1 MTKLVF
7 AFMQAYR
14 GDERESLLLAR
25 SLRTFGDE
33 LANHPL
39 WLMMPQN
46 LEQVS
51 ESTYQELEKL
61 GVRVHRFEVPE
72 EALKFPYGCKVY
84 AAAAAE
90 LLASTQADVLVW
102 MDSDMIFAG
111 EPSKLVLGENIS
123 LGYRPVMLKNISSLY
138 NEPMNVFWDFIY
150 ERCATPEEH
159 IFPMLT
165 TVDGVQIR
173 PQFNAG
179 MMSVRPKKGLL
190 STWRDNFER
199 LYQLPELAPFYQEH
213 ILYRIF
219 VHQAI
224 LSATLLALLM
234 EGAIQD
240 LGPRINI
247 PMFLE
252 YEPDIM
258 RQAITLRYDEFKFFE
273 QPGWEEKVDLNEAF
287 QGWLQEQVRL

>member
-1 MTKLVF
+1 MTRLVF
-7 AFMQAYR
+7 AFMQAYG
-14 GDERESLLLAR
+14 GDERESLLLAH
-25 SLRTFGDE
+25 SLRTFGGK
-33 LANHPL
+33 LANQPL

-51 ESTYQELEKL
+51 ESTYQALEKL
-61 GVRVHRFEVPE
+61 GVQVHRFEVPE

-90 LLASTQADVLVW
+90 SLASTQADVLVW
-102 MDSDMIFAG
+102 MDSDTVYAS
-111 EPSKLVLGENIS
+111 EPSDLILGENIS
-123 LGYRPVMLKNISSLY
+123 LGYCPVMLKNISSLY
-138 NEPMNVFWDFIY
+138 SEPVNSFWDFIY

-165 TVDGVQIR
+165 TVDRVQIR

-179 MMSVRPKKGLL
+179 MMSVSPKKGLL
-190 STWRDNFER
+190 GTWRDNFER
-199 LYQLPELAPFYQEH
+199 LYQRPELAPFYQEH

-224 LSATLLALLM
+224 LSATLLALLRENTM
-234 EGAIQD
+234 HD

-252 YEPDIM
+252 SKPDIM

-273 QPGWEEKVDLNEAF
+273 QPGWEEKVDLDDTF
-287 QGWLQEQVRL
+287 QGWLQEQVQP